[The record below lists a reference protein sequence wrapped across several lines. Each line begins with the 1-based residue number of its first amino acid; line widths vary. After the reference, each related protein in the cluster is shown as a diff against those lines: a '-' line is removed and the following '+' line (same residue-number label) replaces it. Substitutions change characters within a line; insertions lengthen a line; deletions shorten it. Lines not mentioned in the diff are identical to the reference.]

1 MRITLGLILA
11 LLLALVVTIFAV
23 QNNASVDISF
33 IAWKTTG
40 SLALVL
46 MITFALGILLG
57 LLVSTPGSIR
67 RRRQFADL
75 KKQLQSLEK
84 ELEEAFK
91 PTDLTPEKSPALET
105 SPEEKPEDLVDQE
118 PDPSISSQT

>member
-57 LLVSTPGSIR
+57 LLVSTPGSIK

-91 PTDLTPEKSPALET
+91 PTDLTPEESPALET
-105 SPEEKPEDLVDQE
+105 SPEEKPEDTVDQE
-118 PDPSISSQT
+118 PDPSASLQT

>member
-57 LLVSTPGSIR
+57 LLVSTPGSIK

-91 PTDLTPEKSPALET
+91 TTDLTPEESPALET
-105 SPEEKPEDLVDQE
+105 SPEEKPEDTVDQE
-118 PDPSISSQT
+118 PDPSASLQT

>member
-23 QNNASVDISF
+23 QNNDPTDITF
-33 IAWKTTG
+33 LAWKIHG

-46 MITFALGILLG
+46 MTTFFLGILIGFLA
-57 LLVSTPGSIR
+57 STPGSIKK
-67 RRRQFADL
+67 RRQFADL
-75 KKQLQSLEK
+75 RKNLRSLEK

-91 PTDLTPEKSPALET
+91 PTDAAPEGKPVGET
-105 SPEEKPEDLVDQE
+105 TPEEKPEDEVDQE
-118 PDPSISSQT
+118 AETSALSQQ